1 MPLADFIRCI
11 FEWRSHRQ
19 RVISQCCSYI
29 RLQTTVTVLMFCHS
43 GFLAKVTVCGE
54 VFESSQVRTRKVDA
68 EQDAAKMAFEHLQQ
82 QQQQQEENDSTSAPS
97 QNFC

>member
-1 MPLADFIRCI
+1 M
-11 FEWRSHRQ
+11 S
-19 RVISQCCSYI
+19 CCP
-29 RLQTTVTVLMFCHS
+29 

-68 EQDAAKMAFEHLQQ
+68 EQDAAKLAFEHLQQ
-82 QQQQQEENDSTSAPS
+82 QQQQQQNDGTSAAS